1 MRERCVQELAKRVVD
16 VFRFAAVF
24 HIAPC
29 VDGQHAAG
37 VTRRVFLHI
46 DDVVDTRVLAISIP
60 LRIIRSR
67 RVLIEDGRL
76 VFGWASVAERTDGEQ
91 IVDWQ
96 EDIVEMPE
104 LEAAAYDF
112 VQFYREGSEMHER
125 GGFDIAI
132 LVESMVFTEE
142 KLALLGIP
150 AGTIP
155 HGWWVGFRVIDDD
168 VWAKVKDGTYRMFS
182 IEGQAVREKV

>member
-1 MRERCVQELAKRVVD
+1 MSRTFADYLLTPQQQPRADPCPGTLECQFSIAKS
-16 VFRFAAVF
+16 
-24 HIAPC
+24 
-29 VDGQHAAG
+29 
-37 VTRRVFLHI
+37 
-46 DDVVDTRVLAISIP
+46 DD
-60 LRIIRSR
+60 
-67 RVLIEDGRL
+67 EQQL
-76 VFGWASVAERTDGEQ
+76 VFGWASVAERTNGEQ

-96 EDIVEMPE
+96 EDIVELPE

-132 LVESMVFTEE
+132 LVESMVFTPE

-150 AGTIP
+150 EHTLP
-155 HGWWVGFRVIDDD
+155 YGWWVGFRVIDDG
-168 VWAKVKDGTYRMFS
+168 VWQKVKDGTYKMFS